1 MAKKKYV
8 ICIIRLTRGSCYEK
22 RNTSNCFLN
31 CWPDCCAISGT
42 IFDSYVPF
50 NSCLNACSF
59 EKMDANWLLG
69 LGEANGAFCVLAS
82 RTGDSYTVNGTYFVT
97 DTYDFEED
105 DMKII
110 FPGLINDNM
119 FKLHSAGVAQ
129 AYYVYGEMEIEYHF
143 YI

>member
-1 MAKKKYV
+1 
-8 ICIIRLTRGSCYEK
+8 
-22 RNTSNCFLN
+22 
-31 CWPDCCAISGT
+31 
-42 IFDSYVPF
+42 
-50 NSCLNACSF
+50 
-59 EKMDANWLLG
+59 MDANWLLG
-69 LGEANGAFCVLAS
+69 LGEANGAFCVIAS

-143 YI
+143 YIKEEEKELVYAAIYNISSYKRNCD

>member
-1 MAKKKYV
+1 MNLKVVNKKVYV
-8 ICIIRLTRGSCYEK
+8 VSDIH
-22 RNTSNCFLN
+22 N
-31 CWPDCCAISGT
+31 
-42 IFDSYVPF
+42 
-50 NSCLNACSF
+50 
-59 EKMDANWLLG
+59 DADGFKLL
-69 LGEANGAFCVLAS
+69 LKKI
-82 RTGDSYTVNGTYFVT
+82 
-97 DTYDFEED
+97 DFEED